1 MTNPDPSPAPSDQ
14 DRFEGHRFQ
23 EGNSPSERSRE
34 KPGKPGKWAQP
45 AVFFFMVVILALRD
59 EWNPGNFLFSYV
71 AALMLVNYVMPWLDL
86 SGFYTRL
93 TVGRRAVILLLI
105 LVLPAVVLVRAAI
118 DHEVLKSLAGTGE
131 FVRDKRNLQKLP
143 SLFPAV
149 VSKDHPQRFFIY
161 SPKSEALT
169 VRFGSAGTDLST
181 ENLGHGLFM
190 LDFDPRGGALAEVPG
205 GPLEVMLRADGKDH
219 DRSVRVVESSPRP
232 RWFSASPSAG
242 IAATVSEETDELI
255 LIHRDGTHR
264 RVAVDDGPT
273 DCALLAGGT
282 KVAVAHKFQPSL
294 CIVDVADGRIIARH
308 ELPRFQTRL
317 ATSPDEQV
325 LAVALQGEKQGIQF
339 LSLPG
344 GQKLDWVSL
353 PFSPDWIVFGRD
365 SKELVVTDR
374 VGRRVHRLRAGTAPG
389 VASPQPWTLEENPIL
404 VARPVVTL
412 CRASGG
418 SEVVFSSTSTELN
431 HEPIEANHFIEDTIH
446 HLDLVKWEVTSQYPT
461 QRGGLNQ
468 DEPGTTEHGAS
479 PMGITTYGESLLIA
493 FAGTNEIATAAAKTG
508 ATLDFTYI
516 DEEPLSAPHGVAD
529 LGEGV
534 WCVSSPIDSTI
545 GIFNEEREIQHLIRL
560 GLDEEQLA
568 VENPLLLEQIH
579 GERTFYEA
587 TRSGVSCQSCHLHS
601 TTDHCMHSIGAAE
614 LVGVLTV
621 HGIAGTSPYLRDG
634 SYPQLIGLHSVVL
647 DVYRDYEIEVD
658 WDRAG
663 ALAAYMNSLPP
674 ETNWRSLESQD
685 VERMRRGMGAFV
697 KAECIH
703 CHVPPAMS
711 NLGLH
716 PTNVIFPEYG
726 ASLEK
731 EPGIRNFLDVPQ
743 LVGVSLTPPYL
754 HNGRAATLE
763 EIFRDHNPSDRHGKT
778 SVLSE
783 DEFSDLIYFL
793 KQL

>member
-1 MTNPDPSPAPSDQ
+1 MTTPEPSPAQSDQ
-14 DRFEGHRFQ
+14 DRFKEPCSQVGKRLPQ
-23 EGNSPSERSRE
+23 PSQAN
-34 KPGKPGKWAQP
+34 PGKLGKWAQP
-45 AVFFFMVVILALRD
+45 TVFFFMLVILAVRN

-71 AALMLVNYVMPWLDL
+71 AALMLVNYLMPWLGL
-86 SGFYTRL
+86 SDFYSSL
-93 TVGRRAVILLLI
+93 TVGRRAVILLFI
-105 LVLPAVVLVRAAI
+105 LGLPAVVLVRAAL
-118 DHEVLKSLAGTGE
+118 DHEVLKSLAGTRE
-131 FVRDKRNLQKLP
+131 FVRDKWNLQKFP

-149 VSKDHPQRFFIY
+149 VSKNRPQRFFIY
-161 SPKSEALT
+161 SPDSEELT
-169 VRFGSAGTDLST
+169 VRFGSGGTDLST
-181 ENLGHGLFM
+181 ESLGHGLFM
-190 LDFDPRGGALAEVPG
+190 LDFNPRGGALADIPG
-205 GPLEVMLRADGKDH
+205 GPLEVVLTADGKHH
-219 DRSVRVVESSPRP
+219 DRTVQVVESSPHP

-242 IAATVSEETDELI
+242 VAATVSEETDELI
-255 LIHRDGTHR
+255 LIHRDGTFQ

-273 DCALLAGGT
+273 DCALFAGGT
-282 KVAVAHKFQPSL
+282 KVAVSHKFQPSL

-308 ELPRFQTRL
+308 ELSRFQVRL
-317 ATSPDEQV
+317 AISPDETI
-325 LAVALQGEKQGIQF
+325 LAVAQQGETPGIQF

-353 PFSPDWIVFGRD
+353 PFSPDWIAFGRD

-374 VGRRVHRLRAGTAPG
+374 VGRRLHRVRAGAAPG
-389 VASPQPWTLEENPIL
+389 EASPHPWTLEENPL
-404 VARPVVTL
+404 HVARPVVTM

-418 SEVVFSSTSTELN
+418 SEVVFSTTSIELN
-431 HEPIEANHFIEDTIH
+431 HDPIEANHFIEDTIH
-446 HLDLVKWEVTSQYPT
+446 HLDLAKWEVTSQYPT

-479 PMGITTYGESLLIA
+479 PMGITSYGDSLMIA
-493 FAGTNEIATAAAKTG
+493 FAGTNEIATATAKTG

-516 DEEPLSAPHGVAD
+516 DEEPLNAPHGVAD

-560 GLDEEQLA
+560 GREEVQLA
-568 VENPLLLEQIH
+568 VEDPLLLEQIH

-587 TRSGVSCQSCHLHS
+587 TRSGVSCQSCHLHT

-647 DVYRDYEIEVD
+647 DVYRDYEIAVD
-658 WDRAG
+658 WDRAA
-663 ALAAYMNSLPP
+663 ALETYMNSLPP
-674 ETNWRSLESQD
+674 ETNWRSLEPGD
-685 VERMRRGMGAFV
+685 VERMRHGMEAFV

-726 ASLEK
+726 ATLEK

-763 EIFRDHNPSDRHGKT
+763 EIFRDHNSSDRHGKS
-778 SVLSE
+778 SVLS
-783 DEFSDLIYFL
+783 DGEFGDLVYFL
-793 KQL
+793 EQL